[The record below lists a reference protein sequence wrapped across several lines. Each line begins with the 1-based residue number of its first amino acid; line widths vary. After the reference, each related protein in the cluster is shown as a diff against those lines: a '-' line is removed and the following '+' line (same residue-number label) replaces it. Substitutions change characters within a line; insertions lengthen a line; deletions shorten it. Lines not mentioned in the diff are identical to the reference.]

1 MIDASVARRYARAL
15 IDVASQAGQHE
26 KIGDELHAVAAALAT
41 PEARAVFANPVYSVA
56 QRRALVSEL
65 AQRLNVAPL
74 LADFLGLLVDRE
86 RIGRIEMIAR
96 IYRELLDEKLGRVR
110 AVVTSALPLSQA
122 DLARVRDALA
132 AATRKS
138 VSLEARTDPAI
149 IGGLVAQVGG
159 TVWDGSLRTQ
169 LERLRDQLKQ
179 APL

>member
-15 IDVASQAGQHE
+15 IEVASQQGLHE
-26 KIGDELHAVAAALAT
+26 QIGEELQVIAAALSA
-41 PEARAVFANPVYSVA
+41 PEARAVFANPVYGNA
-56 QRRALVSEL
+56 QRRGLVREL
-65 AQRLNVAPL
+65 AGKLKVSPVF
-74 LADFLGLLVDRE
+74 ADFLGLLVDRE
-86 RIGRIEMIAR
+86 RIGHLEVIAR
-96 IYRELLDEKLGRVR
+96 VYRELLDEKVGRVR

-138 VSLEARTDPAI
+138 VSIEARTDPAL
-149 IGGLVAQVGG
+149 IGGLIAEAAG